1 MLESHKLDNIKYL
14 AGKES
19 DVETIKPNS
28 IFANFQLTVFTKALI
43 QIKILEVITVDISKI
58 TCVLYL
64 EKVYCDLQLHFA
76 RAVCFSPSL
85 YCNNN
90 VCEKSKRL
98 AVNKGQKVHVCLT

>member
-19 DVETIKPNS
+19 EQHFCKLSIDCIHEGPNS
-28 IFANFQLTVFTKALI
+28 N
-43 QIKILEVITVDISKI
+43 KILEVVTVDISKVI
-58 TCVLYL
+58 CVLYL
-64 EKVYCDLQLHFA
+64 EKVFCDLQLHFA
-76 RAVCFSPSL
+76 WAVILYTLYPSL
-85 YCNNN
+85 YSNNN